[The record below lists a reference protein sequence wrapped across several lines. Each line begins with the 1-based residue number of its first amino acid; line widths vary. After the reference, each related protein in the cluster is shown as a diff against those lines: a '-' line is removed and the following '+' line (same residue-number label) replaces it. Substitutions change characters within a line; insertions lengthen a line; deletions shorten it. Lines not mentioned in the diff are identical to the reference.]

1 MKAIHPNH
9 SVTSVVSQYCAYV
22 CVPKRQSTAPSMK
35 PENIQHPTSN
45 IQHPVIAKVE
55 AIGCSRL
62 DVGCWMFSLGSRLQQ
77 SFDATSHICRCTGV
91 LAGFCVLGILA
102 MLCGCG
108 PSSPEKPTQP
118 TAPVTVQT
126 VLPKRGEIA
135 RSVTLPSFRILAF
148 QEATLYAKVSGY
160 LKTLTVD
167 KGDAVKEGQLLAELE
182 VPELLADEVQYKAET
197 AVTRTNY
204 ERMAEARKKAPDLV
218 VPQTVDDLRGQ
229 WEVAQAKLQRT
240 QTLLQ
245 YARIVAPFTGIIT
258 ARFVDPGAFIAA
270 ATAGGTPQRA
280 AIVTLMDYTRV
291 RVQVFVPE
299 PEVPFIKNGLPVQVT
314 VEELPGRSFPATVTR
329 FAHALDEATKT
340 MLTEIEMPN
349 PTGELRPGAYAS
361 VRLEVER
368 KPDALLVP
376 VQALVVEKAGTFVFT
391 AADNKAKKNP
401 VHTSFND
408 GVNVE
413 VTDFKSDQ
421 RLILIG
427 KQTLTDGQ
435 PVNAVEAK

>member
-1 MKAIHPNH
+1 MLNSGVMRDAGGIPRAE
-9 SVTSVVSQYCAYV
+9 TRR
-22 CVPKRQSTAPSMK
+22 PKEVRGPK
-35 PENIQHPTSN
+35 PESLAVHSCEQPDRL
-45 IQHPVIAKVE
+45 
-55 AIGCSRL
+55 AIFRPSVFGLLSGFGLRVSALMPRHAPRPLRNFQDLPAVLATFCALATLSGCAP
-62 DVGCWMFSLGSRLQQ
+62 
-77 SFDATSHICRCTGV
+77 ATSE
-91 LAGFCVLGILA
+91 
-102 MLCGCG
+102 
-108 PSSPEKPTQP
+108 SPPKPTTP
-118 TAPVTVQT
+118 TTIQT

-135 RSVTLPSFRILAF
+135 RSVTLPSFRILAY

-167 KGDAVKEGQLLAELE
+167 KGDAVHEGQLLAEIE

-197 AVTRTNY
+197 AVCRTNY
-204 ERMAEARKKAPDLV
+204 ERLAEARLKAPDLV

-245 YARIVAPFTGIIT
+245 YARIVAPFAGIIT
-258 ARFVDPGAFIAA
+258 ARFVDPGAFIPA
-270 ATAGGTPQRA
+270 ATSGSTPRSA
-280 AIVTLMDYTRV
+280 AMLTLMDYSRV

-299 PEVPFIKNGLPVQVT
+299 SEVPFIKNGLPVQVT
-314 VEELPGRSFPATVTR
+314 VEELPGRSFAGTVTR
-329 FAHALDEATKT
+329 FAHALDESTKT

-349 PTGELRPGAYAS
+349 PSGELRPGAYAS

-368 KPDALLVP
+368 KEDALLVP
-376 VQALVVEKAGTFVFT
+376 VQAVSVEKSGTFVFT
-391 AADNKAKKNP
+391 VADNKSKKTP
-401 VHTSFND
+401 VHTAFND

-413 VTDFKSDQ
+413 VTDLNPDQ
-421 RLILIG
+421 RLIFVG